1 MVLRFEIIK
10 LLEENIG
17 EKLMNIDLSNDFF
30 FLIWDQK
37 YRQQKQK

>member
-1 MVLRFEIIK
+1 MVLRFELIK

-17 EKLMNIDLSNDFF
+17 EKLNIDLSNDFF